1 MPAES
6 SIIQPVL
13 VAVVFDVLLGAV
25 NRIAG
30 GGPPPPPPSSFTYIQ
45 SDSANYYQ
53 PDGSSRYLIP

>member
-13 VAVVFDVLLGAV
+13 VAVIVDILSGAV

-30 GGPPPPPPSSFTYIQ
+30 GSPPPPPSSSTYIQ
-45 SDSANYYQ
+45 SDSTNYFQ
-53 PDGSSRYLIP
+53 PDGSSLYLIP

>member
-13 VAVVFDVLLGAV
+13 VAVIVDILSGAV

-30 GGPPPPPPSSFTYIQ
+30 GSPPPPPESFTYIQ
-45 SDSANYYQ
+45 SDGTNYFQ